1 MSDSFRAFKLCSH
14 TPNASVIS
22 PSSAPPPH
30 ITSNPYYCLCA
41 HCANLLS
48 FNNIHHLGEEGGGFI
63 TSSSRWAPT
72 PAQLLYLEQ
81 LYTQGTKTPTAQQIQ
96 LIASQ
101 LRRFGNIQAKNVF
114 YWFQNHKARDRHYH
128 KRCRFD
134 LQITSPPALRQQ
146 QQKDHFT
153 QTLMPQSPHNTFQG
167 LRGTGY
173 EVKEPNKWNC
183 SALAQVSD
191 SLNRAGRGAYRR
203 TRREERETQILR
215 MKREESQEAKC
226 RIKDMCYFLSNSKN
240 LIKSITNTS
249 TTTHHTQ
256 TSNPANYYCHEQDE
270 EVADHRTLKLFPLK
284 RSDEDDDDDDED
296 EGTESSK
303 HKFCS
308 FNNIASMDSEEI
320 TSNQFFE
327 FLPLRN

>member
-1 MSDSFRAFKLCSH
+1 MSDSFRAFKLSSY
-14 TPNASVIS
+14 TPNTIIIS
-22 PSSAPPPH
+22 PSSAPH

-41 HCANLLS
+41 DCTNHLS
-48 FNNIHHLGEEGGGFI
+48 FNIHHLGEEEGGVT
-63 TSSSRWAPT
+63 TSNSRWTPT

-101 LRRFGNIQAKNVF
+101 LRHFGNIQAKNVF

-128 KRCRFD
+128 KRRSSD
-134 LQITSPPALRQQ
+134 LQITSPPAFHQQ

-153 QTLMPQSPHNTFQG
+153 QTLMLQSPHDAFQG

-173 EVKEPNKWNC
+173 EVKESNVWNC

-203 TRREERETQILR
+203 TQREERETQILR
-215 MKREESQEAKC
+215 MKSEENREAKC
-226 RIKDMCYFLSNSKN
+226 QIKDMCYFLSNSKN
-240 LIKSITNTS
+240 LIKSIANTS

-256 TSNPANYYCHEQDE
+256 TSNPANSYCHEEDE

-284 RSDEDDDDDDED
+284 RSDEDDDDEC
-296 EGTESSK
+296 TESSK
-303 HKFCS
+303 RKFCS
-308 FNNIASMDSEEI
+308 FNNTASMDSEEI